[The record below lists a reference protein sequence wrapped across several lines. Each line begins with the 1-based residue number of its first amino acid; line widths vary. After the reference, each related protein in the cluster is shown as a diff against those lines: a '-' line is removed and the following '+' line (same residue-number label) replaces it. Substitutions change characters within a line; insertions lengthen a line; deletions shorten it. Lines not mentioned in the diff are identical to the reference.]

1 MKNIKFRIAIVLLA
15 AATIITGCGINP
27 MIRDYEEDVTYT
39 PAVNPLENHGG
50 KVAVEVDGQ
59 ISEGY
64 FHSSAIVEL
73 TPVLRHN
80 GEETT
85 FETKVLRGEGTEV
98 DGRRITDNGPTNITV
113 TDEADFT
120 KEMLASELYMT
131 ARIYLEG
138 DEDDAETLPERKVA
152 DGVINTSQRVVKDEN
167 IELAPHGYEEEV
179 IVTKSANIYYEYM
192 LHRLD
197 WNYELNQED
206 EAKERIEKVKN
217 FLEKGW
223 EIKSAKVNA
232 WASPEGEIAFNEELA
247 EDRASTTYDYWKDEI
262 NDIVEGIEEEG
273 YEFPEIDVTS
283 KGEDYDGFMKK
294 LDASDLPEKDAIRNV
309 INSELDPIER
319 EERIKDMTVIYEE
332 IEKILKPL
340 RRGEI
345 VVEAYEPKRT
355 DEEIAGLATTNPE
368 ELDKDELLYA
378 ADVLIDCPET
388 MNEIYSA
395 VKELYPEC
403 YKAFNNAAYTYLKV
417 GNAEK
422 AAENLEKAN
431 ELEPNT
437 GYVLNNLGVVAAW
450 EDDYENAQ
458 SYYEAAQ
465 ADGIDTDYNV
475 GNIMIIIGDYD
486 AALSSYAGHSCTHN
500 VSLAHLM
507 NENEQEAMTNLEC
520 ADETAAVAYL
530 KAIIGARRDD
540 NTMLYENLRKAIE
553 LDPDYKEE
561 AQIDREFIE
570 YFEVGEFQEIVN

>member
-1 MKNIKFRIAIVLLA
+1 MKNINFRIAVVLLFA
-15 AATIITGCGINP
+15 AIVITGCGIGP
-27 MIRDYEEDVTYT
+27 MIDAYEEEVTYS
-39 PAVNPLENHGG
+39 PEVDPLENHGG
-50 KVAVEVDGQ
+50 EVAMEVDGR

-64 FHSSAIVEL
+64 FQSSAIVEV
-73 TPVLRHN
+73 TPVLRYN
-80 GEETT
+80 GEETA
-85 FETKVLRGEGTEV
+85 FDTKVLRGDDTEV
-98 DGRRITDNGPTNITV
+98 DGRRIPDNGPTNFSL
-113 TDEADFT
+113 TDAIDFT
-120 KEMLASELYMT
+120 EEMLASELYIT
-131 ARIYLEG
+131 ARIYEEG
-138 DEDDAETLPERKVA
+138 DEDEAEALPERKVA
-152 DGVINTSQRVVKDEN
+152 DGVINTSQRVVNDEN

-179 IVTKSANIYYEYM
+179 IVTKNANIYYEYM

-223 EIKSAKVNA
+223 EIKSAEINA

-247 EDRASTTYDYWKDEI
+247 EDRASTTYDYWKGQFEDVKEEVEEYEI
-262 NDIVEGIEEEG
+262 
-273 YEFPEIDVTS
+273 PEIDVTS

-294 LDASDLPEKDAIRNV
+294 LDASDLPEKDALRNV

-395 VKELYPEC
+395 AKELYPEC
-403 YKAFNNAAYTYLKV
+403 YKAYNNAAYTYLKV